1 MLLFE
6 KDRTVIYFN
15 LLKKNQGFPPTD
27 SWGQAAGYLPAGL
40 PPAPGPPLRD
50 CRHCT
55 PSYTQL
61 KQACGPLRPEAFS
74 LRRFL
79 HRARRHITAFQ
90 MPGCLHSSIPNPLR
104 EQLFPRSDVCLG
116 MYNVA
121 KERIHLRRLTGK
133 ADVGGSQ
140 SPPSLLTYEG
150 KPTRS
155 VRGSEDK

>member
-1 MLLFE
+1 M
-6 KDRTVIYFN
+6 IYFN
-15 LLKKNQGFPPTD
+15 LVKNKSRFSPN
-27 SWGQAAGYLPAGL
+27 WFCRQAAGYLPAGL

-61 KQACGPLRPEAFS
+61 KQACGPLKPKTFS
-74 LRRFL
+74 SAQISTPGTSSH
-79 HRARRHITAFQ
+79 HRVQ
-90 MPGCLHSSIPNPLR
+90 MLGCLHSSIPNPLR
-104 EQLFPRSDVCLG
+104 EQLFPRSGVCLG
-116 MYNVA
+116 MYNIA
-121 KERIHLRRLTGK
+121 KERIHLRRLTGR